1 MQCICKMGINIGE
14 FPHHCYLLLQLFNDT
29 HANLKVD
36 LQTLLKQNQV
46 HVTQSLIQGKKNF
59 PILKIYVHLF
69 KVGILVAKLKNRE
82 SDCQCKNACNMSDIF
97 RSSNYFEY
105 HFEFAEKQSLTQIES
120 NDWKSGDRII
130 WVGSI
135 GLDLDQDSLSE
146 SKREMNWL
154 RTFLNSVFFI
164 IWVKSLLG
172 SPWVGHI
179 CISLRT
185 PEEKKVFMNIVSP
198 NCSTVSADNNIF

>member
-1 MQCICKMGINIGE
+1 MGE

-97 RSSNYFEY
+97 GSIIILNII
-105 HFEFAEKQSLTQIES
+105 FEFAEK
-120 NDWKSGDRII
+120 
-130 WVGSI
+130 
-135 GLDLDQDSLSE
+135 
-146 SKREMNWL
+146 
-154 RTFLNSVFFI
+154 
-164 IWVKSLLG
+164 
-172 SPWVGHI
+172 
-179 CISLRT
+179 
-185 PEEKKVFMNIVSP
+185 
-198 NCSTVSADNNIF
+198 